1 MSLLLV
7 PTGSVPVEEEF
18 ATKEKE
24 LTDAVIKVIA
34 MAKKETMEIT
44 TESTKANIVEAC
56 KSAASF
62 TFEFQA
68 LMKGKKLILIA
79 EKSAFSIVQIFL
91 LLISFCFT
99 VIQI

>member
-34 MAKKETMEIT
+34 MAKKETMEII

-68 LMKGKKLILIA
+68 LMKGKNYFERIKNPHLA
-79 EKSAFSIVQIFL
+79 
-91 LLISFCFT
+91 
-99 VIQI
+99 